1 MNCYRCK
8 KKDLKS
14 AVRVMMPAKNAR
26 EKDNFRNICDDC
38 YPVIMQEKG
47 YSLINGVWH
56 SKYSRPTQRAVDG
69 GQAGD
74 QNGQVALPTATN
86 A

>member
-1 MNCYRCK
+1 
-8 KKDLKS
+8 
-14 AVRVMMPAKNAR
+14 MPAKNAR

-56 SKYSRPTQRAVDG
+56 SKYSRPTQRALDVCPVCAGKGFVANTHGVEQFCIPCDG
-69 GQAGD
+69 TGQR
-74 QNGQVALPTATN
+74 Q
-86 A
+86 